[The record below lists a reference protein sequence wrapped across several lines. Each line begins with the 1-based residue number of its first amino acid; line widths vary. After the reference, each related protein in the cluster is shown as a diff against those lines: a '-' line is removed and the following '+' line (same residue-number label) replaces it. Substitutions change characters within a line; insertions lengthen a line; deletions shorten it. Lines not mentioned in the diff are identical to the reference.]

1 MKCPVCH
8 NKLKKRNSN
17 GVLIYS
23 CNYCRSF
30 HIAPPHNLTNK
41 GCFKLDVEK
50 MNILSDEFVQSLEEV
65 LNEE

>member
-8 NKLKKRNSN
+8 NKMKKRNSN

-23 CNYCRSF
+23 CSYCRDF

-41 GCFKLDVEK
+41 GCFKLDTEK
-50 MNILSDEFVQSLEEV
+50 MSILSDEFVQSLEEV